1 MEKLAIHGGPKVRTT
16 PFPRRKPFGEREE
29 TLLLQAVRSQN
40 LFGKS
45 GTFVTGLEK
54 QFAAFYGTGFAQA
67 STSGTAAIHTAIGV
81 VNPNPGDEIITA
93 PITDPGSVMPILF
106 QNAVPVFADVDRKTL
121 NMTPESIEANITDR
135 TRAIILVHLFG
146 RPCDIDE
153 VVQIAEKHNL
163 ILIEDCCQ
171 THATKYKGRY
181 AGTFGHMGCFS
192 FQQSKHMTT
201 GDGGMIITNDEKTYI
216 RLKLFSDKGWDYKY
230 MGERD
235 HAFLA
240 PNYRMTELQGAVG
253 VAQLEKLRSVVERR
267 IVFGRLLNDSIADAP
282 GLEIVPIPDD
292 REVSWWNY
300 TFHVTGHNPSEFC
313 RAVSAEGVPMSPY
326 YIRDPIYLRG
336 NFLTEKNTY
345 GTSGFPFN
353 SPYVSRDYQYGPE
366 LVPDAVA
373 GLRTVVVF
381 GLHEHMGEEDIRDAA
396 RAINKVAHGLM
407 RGEAGVRG

>member
-1 MEKLAIHGGPKVRTT
+1 MEQLAIQGGPKVRTE
-16 PFPRRKPFGEREE
+16 PFPKRTPFGEREE
-29 TLLLQAVRSQN
+29 ELLIQAVRSQN

-45 GTFVTGLEK
+45 GTFVKELEK
-54 QFAAFYGTGFAQA
+54 KFAAFHGTNYAQA
-67 STSGTAAIHTAIGV
+67 STSGTAAIHTAVGV

-93 PITDPGSVMPILF
+93 PITDPGSVMPILM
-106 QNAVPVFADVDRKTL
+106 QNAVPVFADVDPKTL

-146 RPCDIDE
+146 RPCNIDE
-153 VVQIAEKHNL
+153 VLAIAEKHNL

-201 GDGGMIITNDEKTYI
+201 GDGGMIITNDEQTYI
-216 RLKLFSDKGWDYKY
+216 RLKLFSDKGWDYQY

-240 PNYRMTELQGAVG
+240 PNYRMTEMQGAVG
-253 VAQLEKLRSVVERR
+253 IAQLEKLRDVVERR
-267 IVFGRLLNDSIADAP
+267 IALGKLLNELIADAP
-282 GLEIVPIPDD
+282 GVEVAPTPDD

-300 TFHVTGHNPSEFC
+300 IFHVTGHDPDEFC
-313 RAVSAEGVPMSPY
+313 KAVSAEGVAMSAH
-326 YIRDPIYLRG
+326 YIRDPIYMRG

-345 GTSGFPFN
+345 GSSGFPFD
-353 SPYVSRDYQYGPE
+353 STYVSRKYHYGPE
-366 LVPDAVA
+366 LVPNAVE
-373 GLRTVVVF
+373 GLRSVVVTA
-381 GLHEHMGEEDIRDAA
+381 LHEHMGEDDIRDIG
-396 RAINKVAHGLM
+396 RAVNKVARGLAKT
-407 RGEAGVRG
+407 R